1 MRLATLLILAL
12 ATTAMPA
19 APALAAGPAK
29 VQLTCKPGKA
39 LKPVVAAITA
49 TPEIQ
54 EAEPEKRA
62 MCLYVGQAQAG
73 PYRRF
78 AIVQM
83 EYFPLWCGTAG
94 CQVIIFLE
102 DQQGRWRAAIDPDM
116 TNNGFAK
123 EQGARL
129 DFSRPV
135 QGLPTI
141 TVPQRPDMDIVPIVW
156 AFSAEAGVYR
166 RPDEALD

>member
-29 VQLTCKPGKA
+29 VRLTCKPGKA

-102 DQQGRWRAAIDPDM
+102 DEQGRWRAAIDPDM

-129 DFSRPV
+129 DFSHPV
-135 QGLPTI
+135 QGLPAI

-156 AFSAEAGVYR
+156 TFSAEAGVYR